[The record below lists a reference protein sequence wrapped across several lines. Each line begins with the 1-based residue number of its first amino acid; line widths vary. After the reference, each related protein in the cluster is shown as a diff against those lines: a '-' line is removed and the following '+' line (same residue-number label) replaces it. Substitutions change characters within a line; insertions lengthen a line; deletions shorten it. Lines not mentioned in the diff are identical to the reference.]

1 MAETKEIN
9 PLVKVALEMGPV
21 ILFFAAY
28 MMFKDDVFTVAGR
41 DYSGF
46 IFVTAGFVPL
56 LVLTTGILWKLTG
69 HISRMQIMTL
79 VLVVVFGG
87 LTIWLNDPRFLYI
100 KPTIFFTLMG
110 AILGVGLLRG
120 QSYLRY
126 VMEGMMPLQDKG
138 WMILTHRLMWFL
150 FATALANELIW
161 RFMSETTWVYF
172 KTFGDTAAMFVFFM
186 SQAKLFT
193 TYALEDDSET

>member
-1 MAETKEIN
+1 MAEKREIN
-9 PLVKVALEMGPV
+9 PLMKTGLELGPV
-21 ILFFAAY
+21 IAFFIAY
-28 MMFKDDVFTVAGR
+28 LMFKDDTFMVAGR
-41 DYSGF
+41 EYSGF

-56 LVLTTGILWKLTG
+56 IILTTGIGWKLTG
-69 HISRMQIMTL
+69 HISKMQIMTL
-79 VLVVVFGG
+79 VLVIVFGG
-87 LTIWLNDPRFLYI
+87 LTVWLNDPKFLKI
-100 KPTIFFTLMG
+100 KPTIFFSLMG
-110 AILGVGLLRG
+110 GILGVGLWRG

-138 WMILTHRLMWFL
+138 WMILTRRLMWFL

-186 SQAKLFT
+186 SQTKLFT
-193 TYALEDDSET
+193 EYAIEEDTQT

>member
-1 MAETKEIN
+1 MAEKREIN
-9 PLVKVALEMGPV
+9 PFIKTALELGPV
-21 ILFFAAY
+21 IAFFIAY
-28 MMFKDDVFTVAGR
+28 LMFKDDTFTVAGR
-41 DYSGF
+41 EYSGF

-56 LVLTTGILWKLTG
+56 IILTTGIGWKLTG
-69 HISRMQIMTL
+69 HISKMQIMTL
-79 VLVVVFGG
+79 VLVIVFGG
-87 LTIWLNDPRFLYI
+87 LTVWLNDPKFLKI
-100 KPTIFFTLMG
+100 KPTIFFSLMG
-110 AILGVGLLRG
+110 GILGVGLWRG

-138 WMILTHRLMWFL
+138 WMILTRRLMWFL

-193 TYALEDDSET
+193 EYAVEEDTQT

>member
-1 MAETKEIN
+1 MAEKREIN
-9 PLVKVALEMGPV
+9 PLMKTGLELGPV
-21 ILFFAAY
+21 IAFFIAY
-28 MMFKDDVFTVAGR
+28 LMFKDDTFMVAGR
-41 DYSGF
+41 EYSGF

-56 LVLTTGILWKLTG
+56 IILTTGIGWKLTG
-69 HISRMQIMTL
+69 HISKMQIMTL
-79 VLVVVFGG
+79 VLVIVFGG
-87 LTIWLNDPRFLYI
+87 LTVWLNDPKFLKI
-100 KPTIFFTLMG
+100 KPTIFFSLMG
-110 AILGVGLLRG
+110 GILGVGLWRG

-138 WMILTHRLMWFL
+138 WMILTRRLMWFL

-186 SQAKLFT
+186 SQTKLFT
-193 TYALEDDSET
+193 EYAVEEDTQT